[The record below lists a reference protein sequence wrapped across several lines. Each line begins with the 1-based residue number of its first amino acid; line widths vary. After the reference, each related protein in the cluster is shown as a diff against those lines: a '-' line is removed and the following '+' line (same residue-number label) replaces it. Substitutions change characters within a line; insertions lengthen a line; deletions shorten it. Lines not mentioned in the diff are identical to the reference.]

1 MHFFALMNNPL
12 LYPVRKQLP
21 FYLLMFMLASCSFFK
36 KKQVADVDVIARV
49 GEEELYASDLQNL
62 TKGLH
67 DKDSL
72 AVLKSYAENWVR
84 KKLLLQKAAENI
96 DEEDLG
102 VSKLVEDY
110 REKLMLYEYEKAIIN
125 QKLDTVVKP
134 EELAAWYEKM
144 KTSFP
149 LEQDVYQLYFFKL
162 KPEAPDLPSL
172 RKMITV
178 EDPDAEAKLLGYC
191 KEFASSFS
199 VDKGMWYTKENAL
212 KNFPV
217 SEVDLVS
224 MRVGKKGYRE
234 YKSDDGNWFIKISNT
249 VNNGEPSPLDFV
261 SPLIVKAI
269 IEKRRLDLIDRVYN
283 KVYQDGL
290 KAKSFELF
298 VK

>member
-12 LYPVRKQLP
+12 IHQVRNQLP
-21 FYLLMFMLASCSFFK
+21 LYLLLFMLASCSLFK

-125 QKLDTVVKP
+125 QKLDTVVKSD
-134 EELAAWYEKM
+134 ELTAWYEKM

-178 EDPDAEAKLLGYC
+178 EDPDAEAKLLGIA
-191 KEFASSFS
+191 KNLPAVFR
-199 VDKGMWYTKENAL
+199 WTKACGIP
-212 KNFPV
+212 KK
-217 SEVDLVS
+217 
-224 MRVGKKGYRE
+224 MRSRI
-234 YKSDDGNWFIKISNT
+234 F
-249 VNNGEPSPLDFV
+249 
-261 SPLIVKAI
+261 
-269 IEKRRLDLIDRVYN
+269 R
-283 KVYQDGL
+283 
-290 KAKSFELF
+290 
-298 VK
+298 

>member
-1 MHFFALMNNPL
+1 MNNPL
-12 LYPVRKQLP
+12 IHPVRHQLP
-21 FYLLMFMLASCSFFK
+21 LYLLLLLLASCSLFK
-36 KKQVADVDVIARV
+36 KKEVTDADVIARV

-72 AVLKSYAENWVR
+72 TVLRSYAENWVR

-110 REKLMLYEYEKAIIN
+110 REKQMLYEYEKAIIN

-134 EELAAWYEKM
+134 DELAAWYDKM
-144 KTSFP
+144 KDNFP

-162 KPEAPDLPSL
+162 KPEAPDLPNL
-172 RKMITV
+172 RKMIAI

-191 KEFASSFS
+191 REFSSSYS
-199 VDKGMWYTKENAL
+199 VDKGMWYTKENTL
-212 KNFPV
+212 KNFPLK
-217 SEVDLVS
+217 EVDLVS
-224 MRVGKKGYRE
+224 MQVGKKGYRE
-234 YKSDDGNWFIKISNT
+234 YKTDDGNWFIKVSNT
-249 VNNGEPSPLDFV
+249 VKKGDPSPLDFV
-261 SPLIVKAI
+261 SPLVVKAI
-269 IEKRRLDLIDRVYN
+269 VEKRRLDLVDRVYN

-290 KAKSFELF
+290 KSKSFELF